1 MKDNTRL
8 LKILKNVE
16 VIGNKLP
23 HPATIFLLLSVIVI
37 IASEILFR
45 AGVSVEY
52 IGFKDGVETTIK
64 TSVKS
69 LMNLEG
75 IKVILTRALPN
86 FIGFAPLGVV
96 LIAMLGIGISESSGL
111 ISVILR
117 LIVLKTPK
125 RLITSVVVFT
135 GIMSNVASDV
145 GYVILIPLGAI
156 IFHMMGRHPLA
167 GFAATFAGVSG
178 GFSANLLI
186 GTVDILLAGFT
197 NSATSIINPN
207 YTITST
213 ANYYFMV
220 VSTFL
225 LTIVG
230 TIVTEKIVEP
240 SLGKYEGDVDD
251 STEKL
256 KMEITNI
263 EKKGLFF
270 AILSI
275 IIFSIIIALLVV
287 PKNAVLRGENGDI
300 LRSPFMNSLVVIISL
315 VFFIPSV
322 VYALITKKFKS
333 DKDIASAMTKSM
345 SSLGSYLVLSFFA
358 SQFVYYFSYTNI
370 GTIISVTGAN
380 LLKASGFT
388 GIPLI
393 VTFVI
398 LAAFINLFMGSAS
411 AKWAIMAPI
420 FVPIFM
426 QLGYSPELTQLA
438 FRIGDST
445 TNIITPLMT
454 YFAMILVFAE
464 KYTVKK
470 ENEKSSGIG
479 TIASMMLPYSI
490 FFLVSWII
498 LLIVW
503 MLLGLPIGI
512 GGSIHYNP

>member
-8 LKILKNVE
+8 LRLLKSIE
-16 VIGNKLP
+16 IIGNRLP
-23 HPATIFLLLSVIVI
+23 NPASIFLILSVIVI

-45 AGVSVEY
+45 LGISVEY
-52 IGFKDGVETTIK
+52 IGFKDGVETTLH
-64 TSVKS
+64 TSVRS
-69 LMNLEG
+69 LLSLEG

-96 LIAMLGIGISESSGL
+96 LVAMLGIGISESSGL

-125 RLITSVVVFT
+125 RLITSVVVFS
-135 GIMSNVASDV
+135 GIMSNVASDI

-156 IFHMMGRHPLA
+156 VFHIMGRHPLA
-167 GFAATFAGVSG
+167 GLAATFAGVSG

-197 NSATSIINPN
+197 NSAVAIIDPN
-207 YTITST
+207 YSITST
-213 ANYYFMV
+213 SNYYFMI
-220 VSTFL
+220 VSTFV

-230 TIVTEKIVEP
+230 TIITEKIVEP

-251 STEKL
+251 SADKL
-256 KMEITNI
+256 KMEITST
-263 EKKGLFF
+263 EKKALLSAIVALLIF
-270 AILSI
+270 ATI
-275 IIFSIIIALLVV
+275 IILLVA
-287 PKNAVLRGENGDI
+287 PENAILRGENGAI
-300 LRSPFMNSLVVIISL
+300 LRSPFIDSLVVIISL
-315 VFFIPSV
+315 AFFIPSV
-322 VYALITKKFKS
+322 VYAFMTGQFRS
-333 DKDIASAMTKSM
+333 DKDVVAAMTKAM
-345 SSLGSYLVLSFFA
+345 SSLGSYLVLAFFA
-358 SQFVYYFSYTNI
+358 SQFVYYFSYTHI
-370 GTIISVTGAN
+370 GTVISVTGAN
-380 LLKASGFT
+380 LLKSTGFT

-393 VTFVI
+393 VSFV
-398 LAAFINLFMGSAS
+398 LLSAFINLFIGSAS

-426 QLGYSPELTQLA
+426 QLGYAPEFTQLA
-438 FRIGDST
+438 YRIGDST

-454 YFAMILVFAE
+454 YFAMIAVFAE

-470 ENEKSSGIG
+470 ENQKDSGIG

-490 FFLVSWII
+490 AFLISWII

-512 GGSIHYNP
+512 GGQIHYHP